1 MYCAFSS
8 LFKCQHQSMKRIIF
22 ILSLIC
28 YGHTAFSQNTV
39 KGVVYDDLNQNGK
52 KDRNEKGIP
61 NVSVSNGIEVV
72 QTNGKGEYTL
82 PVGNDNIIFVIKPSD
97 YIYPVNEKNLPQF
110 YYVHKPNG
118 SPTLKYGG
126 VKPTG
131 DLPKSVDFPLYF
143 QKDKE
148 NFKAFVFG
156 DPQPYS
162 LEEIDFF
169 HKDIIK
175 DLKVTDEYQFGIS
188 LGDIA
193 GDNLTLHQPYIDAVA
208 DAGLTWFNV
217 MGNHDMDYDVEV
229 DSLSDETF
237 ENHFG
242 PNNYA
247 FNYGNAHFIV
257 LDNIYYPYV
266 TERYKYIGGFRK
278 SQLDFIEN
286 NLKFVPKDKLI
297 VLAYHIPLIQRN
309 VNFRE
314 EDRQRLFDLLAE
326 YPNTVSMAAHTH
338 YQEQL
343 FYGKEQGWKRDK
355 PHHEFNVGTT
365 CGDWYSGHIK
375 ANGIPNAS
383 MRDGTPKGY
392 AILNVKGNTYSF
404 DYKVAGADPSYQINL
419 SGPSIINTKYARKY
433 TIYSNF
439 FMGSSKDK
447 VEYKIGNGKWKPMVY
462 SETLDPSFVQEVL
475 NFDLANDYVKGIRPR
490 DPMISNHLW
499 SIKLPKLNA
508 GKHNVHIRATDM
520 YGKVHFANKE
530 ITVLEN

>member
-1 MYCAFSS
+1 MKNIVLLICILLTSS
-8 LFKCQHQSMKRIIF
+8 LA
-22 ILSLIC
+22 
-28 YGHTAFSQNTV
+28 YAQNQA
-39 KGVVYDDLNQNGK
+39 KGIVYHDANKNGK
-52 KDRNEKGIP
+52 KDKNEKGISG
-61 NVSVSNGIEVV
+61 VSLSNGVEVV
-72 QTNGKGEYTL
+72 QTNSKGEYAL
-82 PVGNDNIIFVIKPSD
+82 PIGNDNVIFVIKPSD
-97 YIYPVNEKNLPQF
+97 YIYPVNAKNQPKF
-110 YYVHKPNG
+110 YYIHKPNG

-131 DLPKSVDFPLYF
+131 TIPKSVDFPLYY
-143 QKDKE
+143 QKGQE

-162 LEEIDFF
+162 LEEVDFF
-169 HKDIIK
+169 HKDIVK
-175 DLKVTDEYQFGIS
+175 DLKKTDEYQFGIS

-217 MGNHDMDYDVEV
+217 MGNHDMDYDVET

-237 ENHFG
+237 ENNFG

-257 LDNIYYPYV
+257 LDNIYYPFA
-266 TERYKYIGGFRK
+266 TEKYKYIGGFRK

-309 VNFRE
+309 VEFRK

-326 YPNTVSMAAHTH
+326 YPNTLSVAAHTH

-343 FYGKEQGWKRDK
+343 FYGKDQGFQRDK

-365 CGDWYSGHIK
+365 NGDWYSGHIK
-375 ANGIPNAS
+375 SNGIPNAS

-404 DYKVAGADPSYQINL
+404 DYKVAGADPSYQINV
-419 SGPSIINTKYARKY
+419 SGPSEIHTKYARKY
-433 TIYSNF
+433 TIYANF

-447 VEYKIGNGKWKPMVY
+447 VEYKINNGKWQLMNFTE
-462 SETLDPSFVQEVL
+462 SLDPSFVQEVL
-475 NFDLANDYVKGIRPR
+475 NFDLATSYVKGIRPR

-499 SIKLPKLNA
+499 SFKLPKLKA
-508 GKHNVHIRATDM
+508 GSHNIKIRATDM
-520 YGKVHFANKE
+520 YGKQHFADKK
-530 ITVLEN
+530 ITVIGE